1 MSHVSS
7 WLGAP
12 TRNSM
17 MTLTSL
23 SSSTAPY
30 ALSRNRSESVRP
42 RTPIV
47 PACRKSRRVSPSQK
61 CTQRSAS
68 NRIMSWPLVA
78 LRMMAGRQ
86 RRCQWP
92 AAERRTSGVRGP
104 GLESTLFESDTNAAD
119 ADAGSGA
126 AHQLPIPVHRG
137 HDRRGRPASRHAAAA
152 GGAPRHPLLRVDA
165 GGGPD
170 PAAAQGA
177 REPARS
183 PAAAGPGP
191 GRGLSR
197 RRPLPLQGPAQVP
210 GRPGGRA
217 PPPRPRSR
225 AESRA
230 ASAEPDGLRSGPAPE
245 IRSLSAMFKLEL
257 PSLEELKALV
267 QDRVREFGARGTIRI
282 DVSPADLER

>member
-1 MSHVSS
+1 MSNVSS

-104 GLESTLFESDTNAAD
+104 GLESTLFEATRMPQMQMLDLELLINSRYPFIAVTTDEEDRLQDMLRRLAVRLA
-119 ADAGSGA
+119 
-126 AHQLPIPVHRG
+126 IPFYVWTPVEGLIRPPLKELASP
-137 HDRRGRPASRHAAAA
+137 HDRQPLQALAQVAASREDGLYLFKDLHKFLGDPAVVRRLHDLAPVLSRGRRALILTACD
-152 GGAPRHPLLRVDA
+152 LD
-165 GGGPD
+165 
-170 PAAAQGA
+170 
-177 REPARS
+177 
-183 PAAAGPGP
+183 
-191 GRGLSR
+191 
-197 RRPLPLQGPAQVP
+197 LP
-210 GRPGGRA
+210 
-217 PPPRPRSR
+217 
-225 AESRA
+225 
-230 ASAEPDGLRSGPAPE
+230 PE
-245 IRSLSAMFKLEL
+245 IRSLSAMF
-257 PSLEELKALV
+257 
-267 QDRVREFGARGTIRI
+267 
-282 DVSPADLER
+282 

>member
-92 AAERRTSGVRGP
+92 AAKRRTSGARVP
-104 GLESTLFESDTNAAD
+104 GLESTLSESTRTRMPQMQMLDLELLINSRYPFIAVTTDEEDRLQDMLRRLAGRLGIPFYVWTSAQGLTRPPFTQLASMPDRQPLPALAQVAASREDGIYLFKDLHKFLGD
-119 ADAGSGA
+119 AAVVRRLHDLA
-126 AHQLPIPVHRG
+126 PVLN
-137 HDRRGRPASRHAAAA
+137 RGRRALFLTASD
-152 GGAPRHPLLRVDA
+152 LD
-165 GGGPD
+165 
-170 PAAAQGA
+170 
-177 REPARS
+177 
-183 PAAAGPGP
+183 
-191 GRGLSR
+191 
-197 RRPLPLQGPAQVP
+197 LP
-210 GRPGGRA
+210 
-217 PPPRPRSR
+217 
-225 AESRA
+225 
-230 ASAEPDGLRSGPAPE
+230 PE
-245 IRSLSAMFKLEL
+245 IRSLSA
-257 PSLEELKALV
+257 
-267 QDRVREFGARGTIRI
+267 
-282 DVSPADLER
+282 